1 MANRLSVPL
10 GPDDHILGSSD
21 ANVELVEYGDFECPH
36 CGLAYPIVKQVQL
49 HFADD
54 LLFAFRHFPL
64 IAVHPHAEMAAETA
78 EWAGTHDR
86 FWEMHDLIFQNQE
99 ELSLPMLLAAADVL
113 KLDQQGLAV
122 ALENATFE
130 PRVRRDIQSG
140 LADGVQGTPTFF
152 INGEQHVGSYELV
165 DLVDAIERKRQR
177 VEAIESKKQRRVR
190 RAS

>member
-21 ANVELVEYGDFECPH
+21 ANVELVEYGDFECPN
-36 CGLAYPIVKQVQL
+36 CGRAYPIVNQVQL
-49 HFADD
+49 HFGDD
-54 LLFAFRHFPL
+54 LLFVFRHFPL
-64 IAVHPHAEMAAETA
+64 IEVHPHAEMAAETA

-99 ELSLPMLLAAADVL
+99 ELSLPMLLAAAEVL
-113 KLDQQGLAV
+113 KLDQQELAV

-130 PRVRRDIQSG
+130 ARVRRDIQSG
-140 LADGVQGTPTFF
+140 LATGVQGTPTFF
-152 INGEQHVGSYELV
+152 INGEQHVGSYEFV
-165 DLVDAIERKRQR
+165 DLVDAIDRKRQR